1 MVYYKDTKETK
12 FHIDIKSESLRDI
25 LRTILGDVQGISLK
39 EPVPFVEQNLLH
51 HYLPEL
57 GLYRG
62 LKLYRDVD
70 QSKIAEHES
79 HLESLIDYIKTAYDS
94 RDRFHGAKWIDTLEV
109 FPLHCHSNERDAR
122 EQLLNCGHRFLGLTG
137 INHVEYL
144 GKKAFYMEK
153 GRPIEVT
160 INAHFK
166 ETNPNYK
173 KPSISEPSRSA
184 TDIWLF
190 LDVEGTTEISTDV
203 IKSIGKESADMA
215 GDDVLLCNPTVLGF
229 SLDKKLWHKHHDSRP
244 TRCGE
249 DFERLRSYLSIFKS
263 HSIRAESVEARLPGI
278 FQRASRWNALLL
290 LDEADVYLE
299 QHLPSEIIHNAIICV
314 FLQTLEYYQGIMFQ
328 TTNRVSHID
337 DAITSRIQ
345 FKINYNTLSPD
356 QRRSIWKCVLR
367 RAFAGQGL
375 PDYNS
380 LDLENLVQRE
390 LNSQDIKNL
399 VSIAL
404 ALAEQDGTQPGE
416 SHLDIA
422 IDTSANF
429 ESDFRAGGRI
439 ENMNNYM

>member
-1 MVYYKDTKETK
+1 MEGCYLDFDGKVLGETV
-12 FHIDIKSESLRDI
+12 I
-25 LRTILGDVQGISLK
+25 
-39 EPVPFVEQNLLH
+39 
-51 HYLPEL
+51 
-57 GLYRG
+57 
-62 LKLYRDVD
+62 
-70 QSKIAEHES
+70 
-79 HLESLIDYIKTAYDS
+79 HLSIEK
-94 RDRFHGAKWIDTLEV
+94 FHGAKWIDTLEV

-229 SLDKKLWHKHHDSRP
+229 SLDKKLWHKHHDSALSEAHMPRKSGNRVDDFVVGKGQGLNRP

-399 VSIAL
+399 VSITL